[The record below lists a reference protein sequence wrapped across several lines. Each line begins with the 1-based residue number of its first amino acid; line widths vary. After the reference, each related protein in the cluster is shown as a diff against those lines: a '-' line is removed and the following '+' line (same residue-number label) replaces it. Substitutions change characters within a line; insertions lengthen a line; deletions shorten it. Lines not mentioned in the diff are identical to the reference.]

1 MHPRMNNDDAI
12 TSVGPAPA
20 PIRTG
25 VAWGAVF
32 AGTLVAVGVWL
43 LLHLLGM
50 GVGLAAIEPNDIGSL
65 RGVGIGTG
73 VWTLLAPILAL
84 FAGGL
89 AAGRLA
95 APAQRGVG
103 AILGAIVWSLTTVLS
118 VTLLW
123 MALSAAIGGAV
134 QAGGS
139 VAAATASGGV
149 QLTPEALGISSED
162 LLGPINRR
170 LQAEGK
176 PAVTSDQL
184 VNATRAA
191 LRTSVREGRVD
202 RELIIV
208 SLSRTTDLT
217 PEEAADVASSMQRRY
232 EAGSAA
238 LAQDVRTGALTA
250 ADRTGKALLGLA
262 LAMALGL
269 AAAIAGAALTVHY
282 AQSRANRNVNR
293 QRSV

>member
-1 MHPRMNNDDAI
+1 MHPRMNHDDSV
-12 TSVGPAPA
+12 TSVGPAPT

-50 GVGLAAIEPNDIGSL
+50 GVGLTAIEPHDVGSL

-73 VWTLLAPILAL
+73 VWTLIAPILAL

-89 AAGRLA
+89 ATGRLA
-95 APAQRGVG
+95 GQIQRGVG
-103 AILGAIVWSLTTVLS
+103 AIHGAIVWSLATVLS
-118 VTLLW
+118 VTLLS
-123 MALSAAIGGAV
+123 MALTAAIGGAV
-134 QAGGS
+134 HAGGS
-139 VAAATASGGV
+139 MAAATVSSGA
-149 QLTPEALGISSED
+149 QLTPEALGIALEE

-184 VNATRAA
+184 MNATRTA
-191 LRTSVREGRVD
+191 LRTSVREGRID

-232 EAGSAA
+232 EAGSSA
-238 LAQDVRTGALTA
+238 LAQEAKTQALTA

-269 AAAIAGAALTVHY
+269 AAAIAGATLTVHY
-282 AQSRANRNVNR
+282 AQKRANRPVNR
-293 QRSV
+293 PRSV